1 MNGQE
6 KKPDLAASTEEPLK
20 VLEWKKD
27 HQKSSG
33 PGREALEQGQ
43 EEWKSREFRAS
54 IVVQ

>member
-43 EEWKSREFRAS
+43 EEWKSKEFRAS